1 MGQKMDF
8 VETVALYA
16 QFSGMVAKRIANN
29 MVQGF
34 QSVFS
39 LDEETRRDFF
49 RERGI
54 EQAKRGRY
62 AAAVA
67 VLKPIHE
74 AVPDDAEVMLYLG
87 LSSLRVGRQEEG
99 LLLLEGAYAAL
110 QDIKS
115 ATVLGIA
122 YSQAGLND
130 KAIPFLQM
138 AADANHNNFNVRYR
152 LGLAYDNN
160 GEHDKAI
167 ECLLEALELR
177 PEDPKVYRS
186 IAFSYEQ
193 KGEHETAVGY
203 FKRASDLEEAH
214 AQE

>member
-1 MGQKMDF
+1 MGQKRDV

-16 QFSGMVAKRIANN
+16 QFSGMIAKRMATNL
-29 MVQGF
+29 VQGF
-34 QSVFS
+34 QSVFT
-39 LDEETRRDFF
+39 LDEETRRGFF

-62 AAAVA
+62 AAAVSI
-67 VLKPIHE
+67 LRPIHD

-99 LLLLEGAYAAL
+99 LHLLEEAYAAR
-110 QDIKS
+110 QDIKA

-160 GEHDKAI
+160 AEHDKAI
-167 ECLLEALELR
+167 ECLQEALELR

-193 KGEHETAVGY
+193 KGDHETAIGY
-203 FKRASDLEEAH
+203 FKRASELEEAH
-214 AQE
+214 VQP

>member
-1 MGQKMDF
+1 MGQKND
-8 VETVALYA
+8 VIETMALYA
-16 QFSGMVAKRIANN
+16 QFSGMVVKRIANN
-29 MVQGF
+29 LVQGF
-34 QSVFS
+34 QSVFT

-54 EQAKRGRY
+54 DQAKRGRY
-62 AAAVA
+62 SAAVSI
-67 VLKPIHE
+67 LKPIHT

-87 LSSLRVGRQEEG
+87 LSLLRVGQQENG
-99 LLLLEGAYAAL
+99 LALLEGAYAAL
-110 QDIKS
+110 QDVKS

-160 GEHDKAI
+160 GEHDKAV

-193 KGEHETAVGY
+193 KGDHETAIGY
-203 FKRASDLEEAH
+203 FKRASELEESH
-214 AQE
+214 AQA